1 MSMKTQIKG
10 RNVTVTDAL
19 HQYADEKI
27 ERVHKLLMQR
37 RIDEV
42 TRVELELM
50 VEKNPSIP
58 EPCVAEATIFTRGPV
73 IRARE
78 SATDMYAAIDL
89 VMDKLMRQAKKYHD
103 KVHGKTRRGHEKLPI
118 EAAMMAEGATLV
130 DTELEL
136 EPEPV
141 PVGAIAESEEVIEEH
156 GRIVKAKQF
165 ALKPM
170 TVHEATLQ
178 LELIG
183 HDFFVFTNAES
194 SRTNVVYR
202 RNDGDY
208 GLIQPSE
215 S

>member
-1 MSMKTQIKG
+1 MKTQIKG

-19 HQYADEKI
+19 RQYADEKV

-50 VEKNPSIP
+50 VEKNPSIA
-58 EPCVAEATIFTRGPV
+58 EPCIAEATIFTRGPV

-78 SATDMYAAIDL
+78 SSTDMYAAIDL
-89 VMDKLMRQAKKYHD
+89 VMDKLMRRARKYHD
-103 KVHGKTRRGHEKLPI
+103 KVHGKTRRGHEKLP
-118 EAAMMAEGATLV
+118 ADALLTP
-130 DTELEL
+130 EL
-136 EPEPV
+136 EPVAVLAAAEDDGES
-141 PVGAIAESEEVIEEH
+141 VGDN
-156 GRIVKAKQF
+156 GRVVKSKQF

-170 TVHEATLQ
+170 SVDEATLQ
-178 LELIG
+178 LELVG

-194 SRTNVVYR
+194 NRTNVVYR
-202 RNDGDY
+202 RNDGHY
-208 GLIQPSE
+208 GLIEPTE

>member
-19 HQYADEKI
+19 RQYADEKV

-50 VEKNPSIP
+50 VEKNPSIS
-58 EPCVAEATIFTRGPV
+58 EPCIAEATIFTRGPV

-78 SATDMYAAIDL
+78 SSTDMYAAIDL
-89 VMDKLMRQAKKYHD
+89 VMDKLMRRTRKYHD
-103 KVHGKTRRGHEKLPI
+103 KVHGKTRRGHEKLPMD
-118 EAAMMAEGATLV
+118 ALL
-130 DTELEL
+130 DPEL
-136 EPEPV
+136 EPV
-141 PVGAIAESEEVIEEH
+141 AVLHVAEDDGESIGDNNRV
-156 GRIVKAKQF
+156 VKSKQF

-170 TVHEATLQ
+170 SVDEATLQ
-178 LELIG
+178 LELVG
-183 HDFFVFTNAES
+183 HDFFVFTNGES
-194 SRTNVVYR
+194 NRTNVVYR
-202 RNDGDY
+202 RNDGHY
-208 GLIQPSE
+208 GLIEPSE

>member
-1 MSMKTQIKG
+1 MKTQIKG

-19 HQYADEKI
+19 RQYADEKV

-58 EPCVAEATIFTRGPV
+58 EPCIAEATIFTRGPV

-78 SATDMYAAIDL
+78 SSTDMYAAIDL
-89 VMDKLMRQAKKYHD
+89 VMDKLMRRTRKYHD
-103 KVHGKTRRGHEKLPI
+103 KVHGKTRRGHEKLPMD
-118 EAAMMAEGATLV
+118 ALL
-130 DTELEL
+130 DPEL
-136 EPEPV
+136 EPV
-141 PVGAIAESEEVIEEH
+141 AVLQVAEDDGESTGDNNRV
-156 GRIVKAKQF
+156 VKSKQF

-170 TVHEATLQ
+170 SVDEATLQ
-178 LELIG
+178 LELVG
-183 HDFFVFTNAES
+183 HDFFVFTNGES
-194 SRTNVVYR
+194 NRTNVVYR
-202 RNDGDY
+202 RNDGHY
-208 GLIQPSE
+208 GLIEPSE

>member
-1 MSMKTQIKG
+1 MKTQIKG

-19 HQYADEKI
+19 RQYADEKV

-58 EPCVAEATIFTRGPV
+58 EPCIAEATIFTRGPV

-78 SATDMYAAIDL
+78 SSTDMYAAIDL
-89 VMDKLMRQAKKYHD
+89 VMDKLMRRTRKYHD
-103 KVHGKTRRGHEKLPI
+103 KVHGKTRRGHEKLPMD
-118 EAAMMAEGATLV
+118 ALL
-130 DTELEL
+130 DPEL
-136 EPEPV
+136 EPV
-141 PVGAIAESEEVIEEH
+141 AVLQVAEDDGESTGDNNRVM
-156 GRIVKAKQF
+156 KSKQF

-170 TVHEATLQ
+170 SVDEATLQ
-178 LELIG
+178 LELVG
-183 HDFFVFTNAES
+183 HDFFVFTNGES
-194 SRTNVVYR
+194 NRTNVVYR
-202 RNDGDY
+202 RNDGHY
-208 GLIQPSE
+208 GLIEPSE